1 MKSSR
6 SNDKIQTQ
14 NNKSSNQREDYHK
27 FMIEKLYFIEF
38 EEGIQTILQDSESV
52 FINMIINRVK
62 FDIEDYINKMN
73 CDEKS
78 VKGLIKFQNERLT
91 DRYYQTKK
99 LLLRCFNDFKKF
111 TNLKLSQFLFR
122 KHCKNCPEVAIHLC
136 KGKLMIIK
144 ENLETKYVICVECKV
159 VFLKDSLI
167 LYCKCCSSEY
177 FSSVVD
183 SLDETQIHPATWD
196 NYHCGSFLNE
206 QIRCI
211 KCNEFMFIKNCD
223 KNLHCLK
230 CKFTSDPYQ
239 IKWICNF
246 CKSNFQSKSKIYNTI
261 EFKLINSAIK
271 ETLLNK
277 VLARPTNIPCCVKDA
292 ICLSFK
298 HNKLCKGELYTGN
311 LQGKSILVC
320 SKCKSM
326 NNKDGFSWT
335 CPNCLGRF
343 TVDYKNDLQPL
354 VNNIM
359 NTSNLLTSEKD
370 SLDENIKEITS
381 QELKNQINEIQI
393 GKSNVLIKEISNENL
408 ETNDRQID
416 GNKKNEIRNHSV
428 HKFKIGNSNKLLEN
442 NIKYGSMGKYD
453 SVKTEDSYEGKPQ
466 SIITYD
472 SISSIEKNT
481 NSANYTLF
489 KPEDKNYQNETS
501 SMSNK
506 ELSRNKNIKEN
517 IAKTESYSKLN
528 LVAPP
533 LPNKKIK
540 NKLNNCN
547 QKNNSNI
554 KECINNSNNTD
565 VLEKKNFPLP
575 KKNIIQKDNF
585 IQISSVLNQELKYDQ
600 NIKGLIKIPQIEQNK
615 LSPTSNQLNNPSK
628 IILNKSNDVK
638 VMENQTSIYEDN
650 QLITT
655 SSSNSIF
662 SNQLNKIDSNKL
674 SLIEDEIKTNKK
686 EELGEND
693 ILSPDILNNF
703 NFNVEEYKIISNIGE
718 GSFGT
723 IYSSENII
731 TKQKFA
737 IKKIIVN
744 DDNDL
749 DIIMSE
755 FNIIVRY
762 KHKNILRILGLCK
775 KVLDFTTKALYIKM
789 ELALSDWDKEIK
801 IRNKNV
807 MFYLEDEL
815 INILKQIVSALCFLQ
830 ENGMSHRDVK
840 PQNIL
845 IFSDNIYKIADFGEA
860 KELKTYNKQ
869 METLRG
875 TELYMSPILF
885 TTLRN
890 TANNNVQH
898 NSYKSD
904 TFSLG
909 YCFLY
914 AATMD
919 FKILYDIRY
928 DNHQTNVNKII
939 YSYLNKRYS
948 LKFIEIFYRMID
960 LSEENRFDFIALKKH
975 LSENF

>member
-1 MKSSR
+1 MIIECKL
-6 SNDKIQTQ
+6 
-14 NNKSSNQREDYHK
+14 K
-27 FMIEKLYFIEF
+27 FSFFNFSIIC
-38 EEGIQTILQDSESV
+38 SV
-52 FINMIINRVK
+52 F
-62 FDIEDYINKMN
+62 
-73 CDEKS
+73 
-78 VKGLIKFQNERLT
+78 
-91 DRYYQTKK
+91 
-99 LLLRCFNDFKKF
+99 
-111 TNLKLSQFLFR
+111 
-122 KHCKNCPEVAIHLC
+122 
-136 KGKLMIIK
+136 
-144 ENLETKYVICVECKV
+144 
-159 VFLKDSLI
+159 
-167 LYCKCCSSEY
+167 
-177 FSSVVD
+177 
-183 SLDETQIHPATWD
+183 
-196 NYHCGSFLNE
+196 
-206 QIRCI
+206 
-211 KCNEFMFIKNCD
+211 
-223 KNLHCLK
+223 
-230 CKFTSDPYQ
+230 
-239 IKWICNF
+239 
-246 CKSNFQSKSKIYNTI
+246 
-261 EFKLINSAIK
+261 
-271 ETLLNK
+271 
-277 VLARPTNIPCCVKDA
+277 
-292 ICLSFK
+292 
-298 HNKLCKGELYTGN
+298 
-311 LQGKSILVC
+311 
-320 SKCKSM
+320 
-326 NNKDGFSWT
+326 
-335 CPNCLGRF
+335 
-343 TVDYKNDLQPL
+343 
-354 VNNIM
+354 
-359 NTSNLLTSEKD
+359 
-370 SLDENIKEITS
+370 
-381 QELKNQINEIQI
+381 
-393 GKSNVLIKEISNENL
+393 
-408 ETNDRQID
+408 
-416 GNKKNEIRNHSV
+416 
-428 HKFKIGNSNKLLEN
+428 
-442 NIKYGSMGKYD
+442 
-453 SVKTEDSYEGKPQ
+453 
-466 SIITYD
+466 
-472 SISSIEKNT
+472 
-481 NSANYTLF
+481 
-489 KPEDKNYQNETS
+489 
-501 SMSNK
+501 
-506 ELSRNKNIKEN
+506 
-517 IAKTESYSKLN
+517 
-528 LVAPP
+528 
-533 LPNKKIK
+533 
-540 NKLNNCN
+540 
-547 QKNNSNI
+547 
-554 KECINNSNNTD
+554 
-565 VLEKKNFPLP
+565 LP

-830 ENGMSHRDVK
+830 ENGISHRDVK

-960 LSEENRFDFIALKKH
+960 LSEENRFDFIALNKH